1 MKLLPPAPGA
11 SLAKISNPST
21 SYSSPLSDGLLKVKT
36 KVISIDKVLKDRKK
50 TKKEKEKAKIKKQ
63 EKEKRS
69 LKEDKLE
76 NPIKKET
83 AKKKS
88 IKIPGSSFLEKIKNF
103 IGSIILGYFAI
114 RLIDHAPKL
123 LGFVEVAA
131 KATEFIIDF
140 GGKIFDGLV
149 TLLDKSYEM
158 YDGLKK
164 NVGEL
169 FGEDGKKKFEEV
181 SGLVKTLLN
190 GALIAAMVGIRSGG
204 LGRGRGAGQVVRRG
218 FDSTGRR
225 VSVSAQRKY
234 FEKFGRKK
242 FIERFGKENLKNLP
256 RAAQRSGLTKL
267 ARRGI
272 TATLGRKG
280 TRQLLRLTKSFISPV
295 VKRIPFVGAFLDFAL
310 NYFVFGES
318 LVGAF
323 LGGAG
328 GDLLGGLIYDM
339 LFKGKKPL
347 IKLGPDAPSGT
358 SSGTD
363 DADGS
368 GTVLPKGSTTGRMI
382 SGYPITSPYG
392 YRTHPVTGER
402 GKLHGGIDI
411 GTPTGTA
418 VSLAE
423 DGTIVAAGNF
433 GGYGY
438 MIDAWL
444 PKTGIQLRLAH
455 LSQIIKSSG
464 NFKANQ
470 ILGKTGGAAGSP
482 GSGSSTGPHLHFEAD
497 RQKGAGRYGGSGDP
511 SSFANLLRLGSTQ
524 SVSSGQGGAIS
535 SYASYDDMFMPEMIL
550 IPQIINR
557 NVMPEGRRSE
567 SKLMATVLSGGS
579 SSPADVLYKGA

>member
-36 KVISIDKVLKDRKK
+36 KVISINEVFKNKKK
-50 TKKEKEKAKIKKQ
+50 TKEKEEKAKIKKQ
-63 EKEKRS
+63 EKEERS

-76 NPIKKET
+76 KPAKET
-83 AKKKS
+83 DLKKKTKS
-88 IKIPGSSFLEKIKNF
+88 VPGSSFLDRIKNF
-103 IGSIILGYFAI
+103 IGKIILGYFAI
-114 RLIDHAPKL
+114 RLLDHAPKL
-123 LGFVEVAA
+123 LGFVKVAA
-131 KATEFIIDF
+131 QATEFIIDF
-140 GGKIFDGLV
+140 GGKILDGLV
-149 TLLDKSYEM
+149 TFLDFGYKM
-158 YDGLKK
+158 YDGLKGKVK
-164 NVGEL
+164 NL
-169 FGEDGKKKFEEV
+169 FGE
-181 SGLVKTLLN
+181 SGLKEFENFAGSFKKVINYTLISAMAFAGFGEMAAKAQNALVKKVARPVAAAAVKGIARFVGKGAARAVLQGIKLAAPVFKKIPIIGPLINFAISYFILKEPLGKAAFRTIGSALF
-190 GALIAAMVGIRSGG
+190 GALGAVIGG
-204 LGRGRGAGQVVRRG
+204 PFAIFTGLAGQAVG
-218 FDSTGRR
+218 DWAGG
-225 VSVSAQRKY
+225 KLY
-234 FEKFGRKK
+234 DGL
-242 FIERFGKENLKNLP
+242 FGKPTTDKE
-256 RAAQRSGLTKL
+256 
-267 ARRGI
+267 
-272 TATLGRKG
+272 
-280 TRQLLRLTKSFISPV
+280 PV
-295 VKRIPFVGAFLDFAL
+295 
-310 NYFVFGES
+310 
-318 LVGAF
+318 
-323 LGGAG
+323 
-328 GDLLGGLIYDM
+328 
-339 LFKGKKPL
+339 
-347 IKLGPDAPSGT
+347 APSGT

-363 DADGS
+363 DYDDSAA
-368 GTVLPKGSTTGRMI
+368 VVAKGSTTGRMI

-470 ILGKTGGAAGSP
+470 ILGKTGGAAGAP

>member
-1 MKLLPPAPGA
+1 M
-11 SLAKISNPST
+11 
-21 SYSSPLSDGLLKVKT
+21 
-36 KVISIDKVLKDRKK
+36 
-50 TKKEKEKAKIKKQ
+50 
-63 EKEKRS
+63 
-69 LKEDKLE
+69 
-76 NPIKKET
+76 
-83 AKKKS
+83 
-88 IKIPGSSFLEKIKNF
+88 
-103 IGSIILGYFAI
+103 
-114 RLIDHAPKL
+114 
-123 LGFVEVAA
+123 AA

-190 GALIAAMVGIRSGG
+190 GALIAAMVGIRSGMLG
-204 LGRGRGAGQVVRRG
+204 RGRGRGAGQVVRRG

-318 LVGAF
+318 LGKSAFKAIGAGLGSFVGGAIGTLVGPFVGTAIGAF

-347 IKLGPDAPSGT
+347 IKLGPDSPSGT

-470 ILGKTGGAAGSP
+470 ILGKTGGAAGAP